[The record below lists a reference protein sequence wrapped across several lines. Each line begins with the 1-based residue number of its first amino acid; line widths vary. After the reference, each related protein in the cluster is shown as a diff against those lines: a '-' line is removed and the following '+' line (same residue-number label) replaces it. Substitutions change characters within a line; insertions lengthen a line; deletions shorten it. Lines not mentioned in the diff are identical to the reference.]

1 MALSFT
7 EVHRVRESLKKL
19 EGYCRKEEYKGWD
32 PYDGL
37 NSRVFNSIPLLKRWD
52 FARLAWIQLFKR
64 NPVNLRKLAL
74 IPKGFNPKGIAL
86 LLSGYCNLLGY
97 HRLTGSKDFGDD
109 KELLNKIKVLS
120 DLLLSLRSPLSA
132 HGSSWGYNFDWQARR
147 LFFFP
152 ASTPTAVVTAFCVSA
167 LLEAY
172 KATDENKYL
181 DAALSSSDF
190 VLSKLHRTQKDEG
203 FLFSY
208 SPLSGNDTVYNA
220 SLLGT
225 RILSQ
230 CYHYTKDENQLV
242 DARASASACV
252 AAQNADGSWYYGE
265 LPVQKWIDSFHSG
278 YNLEALITYRN
289 LTGDESFSESI
300 GLGFRYYLDNFFLP
314 DGTPKYYHNKTYPVD
329 IHCPAQLIVTLC
341 SAGKLDEYRELAEK
355 VLEWTIAN
363 MQDRSGYFYYQKNK
377 AYTNKISYMR
387 WSNAF
392 MFNALSLYLLN
403 SSGK

>member
-7 EVHRVRESLKKL
+7 EVHRVGESLRRL

-37 NSRVFNSIPLLKRWD
+37 NSRVFNSIPLFKSWD
-52 FARLAWIQLFKR
+52 FTRLAWIQLFKR
-64 NPVNLRKLAL
+64 NPVNLRRLVL

-230 CYHYTKDENQLV
+230 CYHYTKDENQLAA
-242 DARASASACV
+242 ARASASACV

-265 LPVQKWIDSFHSG
+265 LPVQQWIDSFHTG
-278 YNLEALITYRN
+278 YNLEALITYQN

-300 GLGFRYYLDNFFLP
+300 GRGFRYYLNNFFLP
-314 DGTPKYYHNKTYPVD
+314 DGTPKYYHNKTYPLD